1 MTPWTV
7 AHQVP
12 LSMGFSRQKYWSGF
26 PFPSP
31 GDLPNPGTKPRS
43 LTSPALA
50 GEFFMT
56 SATWKSAEYAQ
67 TFSNVLPIIP
77 LSFKLI
83 DTMIMSLTVHIK

>member
-50 GEFFMT
+50 GGFFMT
-56 SATWKSAEYAQ
+56 SATWKSVDYAQ